1 MMDGCHAIFSDA
13 VFQSVLGSE
22 STQVVDAVRAV

>member
-1 MMDGCHAIFSDA
+1 MGAMPVFSDA